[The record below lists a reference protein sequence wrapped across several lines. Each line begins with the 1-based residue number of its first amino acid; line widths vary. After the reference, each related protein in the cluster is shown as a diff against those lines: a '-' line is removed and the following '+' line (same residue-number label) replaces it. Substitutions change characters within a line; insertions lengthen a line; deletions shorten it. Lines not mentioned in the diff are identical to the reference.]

1 MTNLADP
8 FARQAVS
15 SRKQTRAGLLG
26 APMWKLTIE
35 DDQASKTVVHLVRDD
50 YSIGRAEEN
59 TVRLTE
65 RNISRRHAR
74 LTKPGERWVL
84 FDLSSYNGCY
94 VNGQRVSEQHE
105 IVHGDLV
112 QLGDYRL
119 QVIDDTIVEA
129 APFDKAVTMP
139 AAPRSQALLGQ
150 PDRLVMVVGPSVGA
164 EYPLTQDQA
173 LVLGRG
179 EECDVPVNHPS
190 VSRVH
195 AEIKPLGDGRYEI
208 VDRESAN
215 GVRVNGVELP
225 RTLLDARDVIE
236 LGDVIL
242 KFIPAGDIYVAGAEE
257 SQQLSALTLGGTALG
272 APAGAGTG
280 VPRGVKVA
288 AICATIAVLLGLG
301 IAVATRGGAEPP
313 ELAIASGGAETPD
326 AAMRA
331 LSDAKALLDKGDI
344 QGAVQKAA
352 EIPEDSNARKTS
364 DFRLIQGA
372 WADDLFAK
380 AAAASDP
387 AQKRALL
394 DQISRATTVDSV
406 RRKRAASE
414 LAGLGAE
421 SVDVSDLPSA
431 PKDPPKIAAQPAAHA
446 ASPGAADPAP
456 TPDPKPVTAAKIS
469 SAPATLVRKNPFD
482 DAPDPAPTQD
492 TSASGDRT
500 KLLQAKSAL
509 QQKVQAG
516 TASDRDLKMLH
527 TLCKQLGDASCSN

>member
-1 MTNLADP
+1 M
-8 FARQAVS
+8 
-15 SRKQTRAGLLG
+15 RAGLG

-50 YSIGRAEEN
+50 YSIGRAEDN

-74 LTKPGERWVL
+74 LTKPSERWVL

-119 QVIDDTIVEA
+119 QVIDDTVVEP

-164 EYPLTQDQA
+164 EYPLTQDHP
-173 LVLGRG
+173 LVMGRG

-195 AEIKPLGDGRYEI
+195 AEIQPLGDGRYEI

-242 KFIPAGDIYVAGAEE
+242 KFIPAGDIYVPGAEE
-257 SQQLSALTLGGTALG
+257 SQQLSALTLGGTAVGAELG
-272 APAGAGTG
+272 LSTG
-280 VPRGVKVA
+280 KWSNGVKLAAVGGGVA
-288 AICATIAVLLGLG
+288 IVLALG
-301 IAVATRGGAEPP
+301 IAIATRGSSAQPEIAGSAAEPVD
-313 ELAIASGGAETPD
+313 S
-326 AAMRA
+326 AMRTLA
-331 LSDAKALLDKGDI
+331 DAKALLDKGDI
-344 QGAVQKAA
+344 DGAAAKAS
-352 EIPEDSNARKTS
+352 EIPEDSNARKTA
-364 DFRLIQGA
+364 DYRQIQGA
-372 WADDLFAK
+372 WADALFAK
-380 AAAASDP
+380 AAASTDP
-387 AQKRALL
+387 AQKRTLL
-394 DQISRATTVDSV
+394 DQISRATNVDSI
-406 RRKRAASE
+406 RRKRAANE
-414 LAGLGAE
+414 LSALSAG
-421 SVDVSDLPSA
+421 SVDISDLPSA
-431 PKDPPKIAAQPAAHA
+431 PKDPPKIAAQPVAHVVSPSGGEPAAA
-446 ASPGAADPAP
+446 
-456 TPDPKPVTAAKIS
+456 PDPKPATATKIS
-469 SAPATLVRKNPFD
+469 TPTTLVRKNPFD
-482 DAPDPAPTQD
+482 DASDSAPASAQD
-492 TSASGDRT
+492 LATSGDRS
-500 KLLQAKSAL
+500 KLLQAKSLL
-509 QQKVQAG
+509 QQKAQSG
-516 TASDRDLKMLH
+516 TASDRDLKMLRA
-527 TLCKQLGDASCSN
+527 LCKQLGDASCSN